1 MSDLR
6 VVICKTCHSELRS
19 ESHTAQ
25 CIFDSRVVAGC
36 GSPVE
41 TSAYGVCRS
50 TDRAGRRDIPR
61 PPSDCAKSNCARVVE
76 VTASPLPFCRYATF
90 PLIGESSSDPYGAVG
105 RGLAPAVKFV
115 RNPTL
120 LGRAR
125 SYGYAITLL
134 SLRDISPIRGITR
147 PYGCREQPLCCSV
160 GSRQI
165 VVGRRVVDPYEV
177 RK

>member
-1 MSDLR
+1 M
-6 VVICKTCHSELRS
+6 
-19 ESHTAQ
+19 
-25 CIFDSRVVAGC
+25 DSRVAAGC

-61 PPSDCAKSNCARVVE
+61 PPSDCAKSNRARVVE

-120 LGRAR
+120 LGRFVKHPYEVCASPFRLCRFAR
-125 SYGYAITLL
+125 LLGRAQSYGFAITLL

-147 PYGCREQPLCCSV
+147 PYGLQFTVGFVQNFTLARADEGAGVRWTPLS
-160 GSRQI
+160 
-165 VVGRRVVDPYEV
+165 EA
-177 RK
+177 